1 MMQRKGRNEITKD
14 VRAWKIQS
22 EINFTGCQHGPWCST
37 GELPGHDILMS
48 MIGNESEVE
57 RRLY

>member
-14 VRAWKIQS
+14 VRAWKIHNGS
-22 EINFTGCQHGPWCST
+22 NFASCQRRLWYSM
-37 GELPGHDILMS
+37 GELPWDGILML

-57 RRLY
+57 RR